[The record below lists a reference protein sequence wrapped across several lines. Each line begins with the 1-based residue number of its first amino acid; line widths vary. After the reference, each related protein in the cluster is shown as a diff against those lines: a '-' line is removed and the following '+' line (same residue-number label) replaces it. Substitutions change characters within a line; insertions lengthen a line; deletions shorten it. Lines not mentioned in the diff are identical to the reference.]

1 MTSEERIFLRVR
13 NLAFMRES
21 TRDRDPINENS
32 VVRVPLRLQNFTFI
46 KEPTQGKIAINECDM
61 DIS

>member
-1 MTSEERIFLRVR
+1 M
-13 NLAFMRES
+13 AFMRES